1 MLYIV
6 NCCNNNMDMLANTM
20 RKSKGWTNMNT
31 FTLSTSC
38 SSSTTTTTTP
48 KRDKGKYMWKIYKE
62 YTFVIHTH
70 THILLL
76 AQSRYIKKVCR
87 YDFYIYITL
96 AQFAVC
102 VCVWDALLAWS
113 NIILALL
120 MQEVYDKYTNAQ
132 YARKLLQT
140 KSLRIRESA
149 RRLLQ
154 LCHRSTALVR
164 H

>member
-38 SSSTTTTTTP
+38 SSSTTTTP

-70 THILLL
+70 THTSCS
-76 AQSRYIKKVCR
+76 SRRVGTLKRFAVTIS
-87 YDFYIYITL
+87 IYITL
-96 AQFAVC
+96 AQFA

-132 YARKLLQT
+132 CARKLLQT